1 MSRADTHTPSA
12 DPNDNLTTL
21 LSTSVL
27 VQLIAVASHNDNDN
41 NNILVALFSSNRQ
54 SCCMAG
60 IMFGS
65 LPYSVFCSFPPQ
77 FCMHA
82 TTPPISFG
90 EFIRLCGQLMSF
102 LLLDLIRDVHHD
114 GGGCSRCRERCLS
127 REREERSVC
136 VDVVDGLACLRG
148 SEVEIYSLSR
158 TSDPSPH
165 LHAKSLLVSGRSEP
179 RDKPFRLPSN
189 LSHSRVTS
197 CNLISTQL
205 RRFRRV
211 PLFALQSFSASFLN
225 VSVIYIL

>member
-1 MSRADTHTPSA
+1 MFTMMAVGARGAA
-12 DPNDNLTTL
+12 
-21 LSTSVL
+21 SVAC
-27 VQLIAVASHNDNDN
+27 QGKE
-41 NNILVALFSSNRQ
+41 R
-54 SCCMAG
+54 
-60 IMFGS
+60 
-65 LPYSVFCSFPPQ
+65 
-77 FCMHA
+77 
-82 TTPPISFG
+82 
-90 EFIRLCGQLMSF
+90 
-102 LLLDLIRDVHHD
+102 
-114 GGGCSRCRERCLS
+114 RE
-127 REREERSVC
+127 VC
-136 VDVVDGLACLRG
+136 VDVVDGLASLLG

-179 RDKPFRLPSN
+179 RDKPFRLPPN